1 MPVNVLHLR
10 DTDRIC
16 GPGKTILETARA
28 ATPGE
33 FHHVIGL
40 LLLTRETTNEY
51 YAAARERGVPVA
63 PLWASHQFDPRVL
76 WRLLRAIREHDI
88 HIVHSHDYKSDI
100 LAWAVSRF
108 HRAATISTVHGWI
121 WNNRR
126 FRLYT
131 RIAQTVLP
139 QFDQVIAV
147 SGETRNAV
155 LQCGVTPGK
164 VVTIHNGIVVQRYDP
179 ATVPAGTIRARY
191 GIPPSARVVGYVGR
205 LSPEKGQRD
214 LLQAAAALA
223 GSHPDV
229 WYVFAG
235 DGPDHADLERIVAE
249 TGLAGRTVF
258 TGHLKDVRPIFQ
270 DIDLLALTSHTEGFP
285 NVILE
290 ALCMGRPVLAT
301 DVGGVREIV
310 EDGVT
315 GLLLPA
321 KQPDRIEAALRR
333 LLDDPAAARRMA
345 EAGRALVH
353 REFDFQGRVRREEA
367 VCRDLLAR
375 RAS

>member
-1 MPVNVLHLR
+1 MRVNVLHLR

-40 LLLTRETTNEY
+40 LLLNSETKNEY
-51 YAAARERGVPVA
+51 YEAARERGVPVA
-63 PLWASHQFDPRVL
+63 PIWAAHQYDPRVL
-76 WRLLRAIREHDI
+76 WRLLEAIREHDI

-108 HRAATISTVHGWI
+108 HRAATMSTVHGWI

-131 RIAQTVLP
+131 RIAQSVLP
-139 QFDQVIAV
+139 RFDQVIAV
-147 SGETRNAV
+147 SGETSNAV
-155 LQCGVTPGK
+155 LRCGVAPERL
-164 VVTIHNGIVVQRYDP
+164 VTIHNGIVVERYDP
-179 ATVPAGTIRARY
+179 AAVPAGTIRAKY
-191 GIPPSARVVGYVGR
+191 GIPATARVVGYVGR

-214 LLQAAAALA
+214 LLQAAAAIA
-223 GSHPDV
+223 PSYPDV
-229 WYVFAG
+229 WFLFTG
-235 DGPDHADLERIVAE
+235 DGPDQGDLERIVAE
-249 TGLAGRTVF
+249 SGLASRTVF
-258 TGHLKDVRPIFQ
+258 TGHMKDVRPIYR

-310 EDGVT
+310 DDGVT
-315 GLLLPA
+315 GVLLPM
-321 KQPDRIEAALRR
+321 KQPARIEAALRR
-333 LLDDPAAARRMA
+333 LLDDPAGARRMA
-345 EAGRALVH
+345 ETGQARVH
-353 REFDFQGRVRREEA
+353 REFSFQGRVRKEEA